1 MPRSAVVIAEQAA
14 QSLTT
19 SHLPVGTADALFRF
33 EQRVPQPLMVAL
45 SMIMM
50 FENRMSVFRVFLPF
64 AAGYFLSHV
73 FRSVNA
79 IAAPNLIET
88 MGLNAWMIGFLT
100 SAFFFA
106 FAVSQLPIG
115 VALDRWGTRRTEA
128 ALLVVAAGD
137 AFVFSRAASPTGLI
151 LGRALIGFGMAAC
164 LVASFK
170 AFVVWAPSH
179 RVPFLNG
186 AVMAVGSAGALAA
199 TLPVEWALR
208 FMDWRGLF
216 LTLGV
221 VTLGAAGLLFVTV
234 PEKKVPSHV
243 PDLGES
249 LQGVKSILTSR
260 VFWSIAPFSVAQE
273 AAYLSIQSLWAGPWL
288 RDVAG
293 LDRVQVASVLM
304 TMAMGMALGYLAFG
318 RLGELCAKKGFSI
331 LPLLV
336 VANLA
341 FLVVQLGILSH
352 WSAAA
357 RGLWLLFGFFGAS
370 GVLSFVILTRRFAV
384 TLSGRVNTSLNLL
397 ICLAAFASQSG
408 IGAII
413 ERWSAGL
420 EDGFAPAGYRAAFF
434 TVLAVELISLL
445 WLTATRRWRA

>member
-1 MPRSAVVIAEQAA
+1 
-14 QSLTT
+14 
-19 SHLPVGTADALFRF
+19 
-33 EQRVPQPLMVAL
+33 
-45 SMIMM
+45 M
-50 FENRMSVFRVFLPF
+50 FVFRVFLPF
-64 AAGYFLSHV
+64 AAGYFLSYV

-79 IAAPNLIET
+79 VVAPDLIEA

-100 SAFFFA
+100 SAFFLA

-115 VALDRWGTRRTEA
+115 VALDRWGPRRTEA
-128 ALLVVAAGD
+128 ALLVVAAAG

-151 LGRALIGFGMAAC
+151 LGRALIGLGMAAC
-164 LVASFK
+164 LMASFK

-208 FMDWRGLF
+208 FMDWRALF

-221 VTLGAAGLLFVTV
+221 ATLGAAGILFLAV
-234 PEKKVPSHV
+234 PEKKAPAHV
-243 PDLGES
+243 SDLGES

-260 VFWSIAPFSVAQE
+260 VFWSIAPFSVAQQ

-288 RDVAG
+288 RDVAS
-293 LDRVQVASVLM
+293 LDRARVASVLM
-304 TMAMGMALGYLAFG
+304 TMAVGMALGYLAFG
-318 RLGELCAKKGFSI
+318 RLGELRAKKGFSI

-336 VANLA
+336 VANIA
-341 FLVVQLGILSH
+341 FLAVQLGILSH

-370 GVLSFVILTRRFAV
+370 GMLGYVILTRRFTIA
-384 TLSGRVNTSLNLL
+384 LAGRVNTSLNLL
-397 ICLAAFASQSG
+397 VFIAAFASQAG

-413 ERWSAGL
+413 QRWSAGL
-420 EDGFAPAGYRAAFF
+420 EDGFAPAGYRVAFF
-434 TVLAVELISLL
+434 IVFAIELASLL

>member
-1 MPRSAVVIAEQAA
+1 MILSGPLLQTIPFRTACAPELLCGGAVVITEQAA
-14 QSLTT
+14 QLLTT
-19 SHLPVGTADALFRF
+19 SRLPVGTADALFRF
-33 EQRVPQPLMVAL
+33 DQRVPQPLMIAL

-128 ALLVVAAGD
+128 ALLVVAAGG

-151 LGRALIGFGMAAC
+151 LGRALIG
-164 LVASFK
+164 
-170 AFVVWAPSH
+170 
-179 RVPFLNG
+179 
-186 AVMAVGSAGALAA
+186 
-199 TLPVEWALR
+199 
-208 FMDWRGLF
+208 
-216 LTLGV
+216 
-221 VTLGAAGLLFVTV
+221 
-234 PEKKVPSHV
+234 
-243 PDLGES
+243 
-249 LQGVKSILTSR
+249 TSR

-273 AAYLSIQSLWAGPWL
+273 AAYLSIQSLWVGPWL